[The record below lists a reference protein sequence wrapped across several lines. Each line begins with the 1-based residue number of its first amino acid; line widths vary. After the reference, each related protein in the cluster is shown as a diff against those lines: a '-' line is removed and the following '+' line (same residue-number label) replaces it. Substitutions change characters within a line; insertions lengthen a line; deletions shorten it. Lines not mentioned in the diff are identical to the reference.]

1 MGKQEY
7 LNLTTLNELREAV
20 TNDEFILY
28 YQPKIDIKTRKIIG
42 MEALIR
48 WKSPRKGL
56 VFPDKFIPLAEDTGL
71 IFPIGEWVIKEA
83 CRQNKQWIEK
93 GYKPR
98 RVSVNISARQFQH
111 YKFLDTVS
119 NALKETGL
127 EPEYLGLEITETVAV
142 SDIDHTINVLKELK
156 ELGVFVIMDDFGTGY
171 SSLSYLK
178 EMSIDE
184 IKIDRTFISDMEIS
198 EKNSAISNTII
209 ILAKQFNILVTA
221 EE

>member
-1 MGKQEY
+1 M
-7 LNLTTLNELREAV
+7 
-20 TNDEFILY
+20 
-28 YQPKIDIKTRKIIG
+28 
-42 MEALIR
+42 
-48 WKSPRKGL
+48 
-56 VFPDKFIPLAEDTGL
+56 
-71 IFPIGEWVIKEA
+71 
-83 CRQNKQWIEK
+83 
-93 GYKPR
+93 
-98 RVSVNISARQFQH
+98 
-111 YKFLDTVS
+111 S

-198 EKNSAISNTII
+198 EK
-209 ILAKQFNILVTA
+209 K
-221 EE
+221 